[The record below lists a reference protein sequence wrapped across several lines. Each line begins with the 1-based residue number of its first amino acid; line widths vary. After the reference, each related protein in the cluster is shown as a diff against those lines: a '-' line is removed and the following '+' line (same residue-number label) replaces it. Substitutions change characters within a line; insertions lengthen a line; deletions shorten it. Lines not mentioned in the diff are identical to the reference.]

1 MESGPHGRRATPV
14 TCAVPVSALSLE
26 ARRTEPFKSTV
37 RQVAKSPSRQAASEP
52 AAREVLVST
61 HWYQLCPPSPRQTET
76 RRPHPHLLPICQH
89 QVYGHSALLN
99 PSPLRRSLHSS
110 AAGVS
115 KSPAHIQHPFSA
127 DVAQSFSI
135 AQDYVKA
142 HCRVNRRE
150 ITRIGP
156 LSLLY

>member
-1 MESGPHGRRATPV
+1 MQF
-14 TCAVPVSALSLE
+14 PVSAVSLE
-26 ARRTEPFKSTV
+26 ARRTSPQGADGGGEIGQADNAFQKCCP
-37 RQVAKSPSRQAASEP
+37 PSRQAAREP

-61 HWYQLCPPSPRQTET
+61 HWRLLCPPSPRQTET
-76 RRPHPHLLPICQH
+76 RRPHPHLLPICLH
-89 QVYGHSALLN
+89 PVYGHSALLN
-99 PSPLRRSLHSS
+99 PSPLRRSLHSF

-115 KSPAHIQHPFSA
+115 ESPAHIQHAFSA
-127 DVAQSFSI
+127 HIAQSLPI

-142 HCRVNRRE
+142 HCMVNRCE